1 MQSAHHDDHSTDR
14 RQFLATASSAAVAAA
29 AMSLPN
35 LQAEEKS
42 ERNTPPLK
50 KAVKLGMVR
59 GNLSLLEKFK
69 LLKELGF
76 DGVEG
81 DSPNNLDPK
90 EVLNARDKAD
100 LPIHGLVDSVHWRQT
115 LSHPDPQVR
124 AKGLEGLKTAL
135 RDAKTYGATSV
146 LLVPAVVNKEVSYK
160 QAYERSQAE
169 IKKALPLAEELGIRI
184 LFENVW
190 NNFLLSPLEMARYI
204 DEFDS
209 PLVGSYFDVG
219 NVVRFGW
226 PEHWIEALGPRIGKL
241 DIKEYSRKL
250 QNTKGPR
257 AGFGV
262 KIGDGDCDWPA
273 VMRALKSHQLP
284 RLGHRRGFRRRPR
297 PPAGDCR
304 ADGQSLQQFSQRV
317 MQQEGE
323 NGRSGEGEISSCV
336 VIPFGSS

>member
-1 MQSAHHDDHSTDR
+1 MHSAQNDDRSTNR
-14 RQFLATASSAAVAAA
+14 RQFLAATSSAALAAA
-29 AMSLPN
+29 AMSLPT
-35 LQAEEKS
+35 QAVEKPQ
-42 ERNTPPLK
+42 TPRLK

-100 LPIHGLVDSVHWRQT
+100 LPIHGVVDSVHWRQT
-115 LSHPDPQVR
+115 LSHPDPEVR

-169 IKKALPLAEELGIRI
+169 IKKALPLAEELNIRI

-226 PEHWIEALGPRIGKL
+226 PEHWIEALGHRIGKL

-250 QNTKGPR
+250 QNTKGPG

-262 KIGDGDCDWPA
+262 KIGEGDCDWPA
-273 VMRALKSHQLP
+273 VMRALENIKYRGWATAEVP
-284 RLGHRRGFRRRPR
+284 GGGRDRLK
-297 PPAGDCR
+297 
-304 ADGQSLQQFSQRV
+304 
-317 MQQEGE
+317 
-323 NGRSGEGEISSCV
+323 EIAERMDKA
-336 VIPFGSS
+336 FGGYGK